1 MGFRPL
7 SFYPMEDVTMYIT
20 IVLLVVFAVIGALST
35 MMALLNFM
43 WMVALMSAV
52 LTAGLLF
59 GIDALA
65 EVIQ

>member
-1 MGFRPL
+1 
-7 SFYPMEDVTMYIT
+7 MYIT
-20 IVLLVVFAVIGALST
+20 MVLLVVFAVIGALST

-59 GIDALA
+59 GIDALT
-65 EVIQ
+65 EVIK